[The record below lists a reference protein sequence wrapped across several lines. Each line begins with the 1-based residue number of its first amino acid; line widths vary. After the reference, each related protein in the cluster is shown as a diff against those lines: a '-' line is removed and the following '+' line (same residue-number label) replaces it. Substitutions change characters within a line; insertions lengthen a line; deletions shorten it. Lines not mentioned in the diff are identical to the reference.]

1 VALRCARFTPF
12 NRSSSMLPVWT
23 TILLGWIF
31 RNDLGWLTT
40 IIMALVANSFNILV
54 LGLIPTG
61 FLLRKGNKEQTPP
74 LKILRKALFVTLV
87 VILVSAIGVT
97 TVFSRASGL
106 NIKTSIVQNWF
117 GLSTLVLYVYSI
129 ATIYTMLIDVYSIA
143 TIYTMLIVW
152 MGFIKTENAT
162 STGNKNKSSIQTIKN
177 KHDVS
182 FDAQLATFLMMVI
195 PFRVAGSLVLVAS
208 ERQAQQV
215 SSWQTLLLFQIP
227 VEIFVFLRLQQ
238 MWIVND
244 SIGSQK
250 EFGATKTKDRL
261 KIRSILIYLVLFG
274 HFWCCELGLL
284 SQGTGYLVPN
294 LAILLVW
301 VGILQSL

>member
-1 VALRCARFTPF
+1 
-12 NRSSSMLPVWT
+12 
-23 TILLGWIF
+23 
-31 RNDLGWLTT
+31 
-40 IIMALVANSFNILV
+40 MALVANSFNILV

-129 ATIYTMLIDVYSIA
+129 ATIYTKYSIA

-250 EFGATKTKDRL
+250 EFG
-261 KIRSILIYLVLFG
+261 
-274 HFWCCELGLL
+274 
-284 SQGTGYLVPN
+284 
-294 LAILLVW
+294 
-301 VGILQSL
+301 